1 MSVEAIS
8 PGVNRGL
15 RCHTCFGDLRGENSS
30 LPLQTLFEISA
41 LANSLCSGR
50 QHTTSQPTAMN
61 NVDIDVDGT
70 PFSVLMDRAVKL
82 KSSQF
87 SSQRSKWDSYPS
99 FYQNTV
105 FPREE
110 AVDEARGLDFNDRL
124 ASATRLKDEGNS
136 SFQDGNLDEALVK
149 YESALAVFRY
159 LVNINP
165 SWKNEG
171 IKDDFISEVSYQ
183 CKDDEESD
191 KLNKF
196 LVKCYNNIALV
207 SNKRRD
213 FQLALQACDCAI
225 AVDKRCDKS
234 YFLRAQARIAPLSS
248 GSVEQEL
255 ALADLQTSVKMNGQ
269 NKEAR

>member
-1 MSVEAIS
+1 
-8 PGVNRGL
+8 
-15 RCHTCFGDLRGENSS
+15 
-30 LPLQTLFEISA
+30 
-41 LANSLCSGR
+41 
-50 QHTTSQPTAMN
+50 MN
-61 NVDIDVDGT
+61 NLDIDVDGT

-82 KSSQF
+82 KSSQL
-87 SSQRSKWDSYPS
+87 SSQGSKWDSYPS

-124 ASATRLKDEGNS
+124 ASATPLKDEGNS

-159 LVNINP
+159 LVNINS

-171 IKDDFISEVSYQ
+171 IKDDFISEVSFQ
-183 CKDDEESD
+183 SKDDEESD
-191 KLNKF
+191 KLNEF

-207 SNKRRD
+207 SDKRRH

-234 YFLRAQARIAPLSS
+234 YFHRAQARIAPLSS

-269 NKEAR
+269 NKEARKLLHSLRDEIKSQRVRDKQSFSGLFDRGE